1 VWTLFLC
8 TSNQVDH
15 FEGWRPE
22 RMNVREHDG
31 SASQPIP
38 DPYFPIGSSR
48 ANQSVSHSLFVFV
61 V

>member
-1 VWTLFLC
+1 
-8 TSNQVDH
+8 
-15 FEGWRPE
+15 
-22 RMNVREHDG
+22 MNVREHDG